1 MCLKA
6 ILGPFAISVALLSV
20 SPAFAAPVKH
30 PHWPHSW
37 LPGAMDDAQP
47 KANEPPLEYDFCV
60 SPPVEYEASTEPP
73 PGCPGD
79 TGPVR

>member
-6 ILGPFAISVALLSV
+6 ILGPFAIFVALLSV
-20 SPAFAAPVKH
+20 S
-30 PHWPHSW
+30 
-37 LPGAMDDAQP
+37 
-47 KANEPPLEYDFCV
+47 PPLEYDFCV
-60 SPPVEYEASTEPP
+60 SPPVAYEESTEPP